1 MAKMHSRKRGTSGSK
16 KLLAPSK
23 PTWQRY
29 KAKEIEMLI
38 SKLAKEG
45 KTGAQIGIILRD
57 SYGIPS
63 VRQLLSKRLGAFLTE
78 KKLTAK
84 YPDDLISLMK
94 RAVLT
99 KKHMDAN
106 KHDMHA
112 KRGLQLT
119 EAKIKRLGK
128 YYKGTGKLPIDWKY
142 DPSTLKLLTE

>member
-23 PTWQRY
+23 PSWQRY

-38 SKLAKEG
+38 SKLSKEG
-45 KTGAQIGIILRD
+45 KNGAQIGIILRD

-63 VRQLLSKRLGAFLTE
+63 IRLLLSKRLGEYLDE

-84 YPDDLISLMK
+84 FPDDLTALMK
-94 RAVLT
+94 RAVMT
-99 KKHMDAN
+99 KKHLEAN
-106 KHDMHA
+106 THDMHA

-142 DPSTLKLLTE
+142 DPRTLKLLTE